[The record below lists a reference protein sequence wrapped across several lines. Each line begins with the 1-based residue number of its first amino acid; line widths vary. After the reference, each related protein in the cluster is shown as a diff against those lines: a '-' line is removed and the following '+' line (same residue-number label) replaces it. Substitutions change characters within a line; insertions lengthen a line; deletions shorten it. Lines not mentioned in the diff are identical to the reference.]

1 MTDWMVLMAATPS
14 QPAVSAVLA
23 GMVMSAVVGVL
34 LAQTGML
41 ALWLTQPQASCIA
54 CVLCHVAVWP
64 VLLLLTLQDLFSA

>member
-23 GMVMSAVVGVL
+23 GVVISVVLGVL

-41 ALWLTQPQASCIA
+41 ALWLIQPQTSCIA
-54 CVLCHVAVWP
+54 CVLCHVVVWP
-64 VLLLLTLQDLFSA
+64 VLLLLTLQNSFPA